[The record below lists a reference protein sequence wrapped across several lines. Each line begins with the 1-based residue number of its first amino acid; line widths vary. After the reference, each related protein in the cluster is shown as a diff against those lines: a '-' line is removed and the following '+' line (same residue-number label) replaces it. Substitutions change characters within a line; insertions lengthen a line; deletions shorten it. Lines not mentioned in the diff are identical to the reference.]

1 MSENFVYTFLII
13 QLVVVEHVLW
23 DKLHPNPVDA
33 YDWLLDGFMFVA
45 TYGFVVSALF
55 WVWRS

>member
-1 MSENFVYTFLII
+1 VKILYIRFY
-13 QLVVVEHVLW
+13 VLW